1 MGLKVREELAKQ
13 REERERVNPN
23 DEVELIA
30 GLCLFVGFLAG
41 AACDVFVLFMMPEY
55 HLDVLV

>member
-23 DEVELIA
+23 DEVEL
-30 GLCLFVGFLAG
+30 GCVCSLASSLG
-41 AACDVFVLFMMPEY
+41 PCDVFVLFMMPEY